1 MFQAPAY
8 SILLW
13 GIKAQATP
21 LAVREQYNLKGE
33 ALTSFLTALQALPA
47 VKHAAVL
54 STCNRF
60 EIYLETTAPDQV
72 QAQLLQLLHTHSP
85 VDPLP
90 YSFVLQGPAV
100 FRHLMQVCAGLD
112 SLVMGETYIVSQIK
126 QALDTAAQAQTLGP
140 ALRRLFQKTLRTNK
154 YIRTA
159 WQKAGGFPSLES
171 LIWKS
176 VQQHAS
182 APHPQI
188 LILGCGKMGR
198 HLAEFLVTQK
208 LARPLL
214 TNRTDQ
220 RAHELGQTLGLPVIA
235 WQDRRSATRQVDV
248 VVSAAAADSWL
259 LQASDF
265 KDGTAPGL
273 FIDLAVPRSLAPDLQ
288 AFGPVLNIDAFEQT
302 GDLQAPLV
310 RWAQQ
315 TITRACRDLE
325 ASFAPAC
332 PLVWQQALS
341 A

>member
-1 MFQAPAY
+1 MLQAPAY

-33 ALTSFLTALQALPA
+33 ALQPFLNALQALPA
-47 VKHAAVL
+47 VQHAVVL

-60 EIYLETTAPDQV
+60 EIYLETLAPEQA
-72 QAQLLQLLHTHSP
+72 QAQLLTLLRNYSS

-90 YSFVLQGPAV
+90 YAFVLQGPDV
-100 FRHLMQVCAGLD
+100 FRHLMRVCAGLD
-112 SLVMGETYIVSQIK
+112 SLVLGETYIVSQIK
-126 QALDTAAQAQTLGP
+126 QALEIAAQAQTLGP

-171 LIWKS
+171 LVWKS
-176 VQQHAS
+176 IEQYIPACE
-182 APHPQI
+182 PRI
-188 LILGCGKMGR
+188 LILGCGKMGH

-208 LARPLL
+208 LAQPLL

-220 RAHELGQTLGLPVIA
+220 RAHELGQMLGLPVIA
-235 WQDRRSATRQVDV
+235 WQERFSAIRQVDV
-248 VVSAAAADSWL
+248 VVSAAASEHWL
-259 LQASDF
+259 LQAFDLEIGA
-265 KDGTAPGL
+265 KPGL

-310 RWAQQ
+310 RWAHQ
-315 TITRACRDLE
+315 TITRACQDLE
-325 ASFAPAC
+325 TSFAPAC